1 MYEDI
6 VSSLRGAPDDWYDA
20 NLHYEAANAILDL
33 SRKLEYL
40 QKYIPFLVSHGVIEY
55 ELEMDSNNT
64 KEDCSDTTGR
74 T

>member
-6 VSSLRGAPDDWYDA
+6 VSSLRKAPDDWYDA
-20 NLHYEAANAILDL
+20 NLHYKAANAILDL

-40 QKYIPFLVSHGVIEY
+40 QRYTPFLVSHGVIEY
-55 ELEMDSNNT
+55 ELEMDINNT
-64 KEDCSDTTGR
+64 KEDCSDTAGR